1 MLGGRMVWASIA
13 ACATLVMA
21 GCAGAGSSQGGA
33 RGGDWPVVVPTAP
46 VEVSTLATVL
56 EQDGVPMLCLG
67 AVAESYPPQC
77 SGPPIDGWDWAA
89 VEGEETASGVT
100 WGVYAVRGN
109 WDGERLSV
117 TREPIL
123 GALYDP
129 MADPSAPNPWDESL
143 PAGPLPE
150 SEAVALQS
158 ELSEALPTV
167 LTSAPVNGRLVV
179 EVVYDDGSLQEEADA
194 RYGDDAVVVISRLT
208 PVDEG
213 RPGR

>member
-1 MLGGRMVWASIA
+1 MLGSRLVLASIA
-13 ACATLVMA
+13 ACMTIVMA
-21 GCAGAGSSQGGA
+21 GCASDGTSSDGASDGG
-33 RGGDWPVVVPTAP
+33 WPVVSPTAP

-67 AVAESYPPQC
+67 GVAESYPPQC
-77 SGPPIDGWDWAA
+77 SGPPIERWDWAA

-100 WGVYAVRGN
+100 WGLYAVWGH
-109 WDGERLSV
+109 WDGERLVV

-129 MADPSAPNPWDESL
+129 MVDPSAPNPWDESL
-143 PAGPLPE
+143 PVGPLPE
-150 SEAVALQS
+150 SEAVALQA
-158 ELSEALPTV
+158 ELSEALPNL
-167 LTSAPVNGRLVV
+167 LTSTPVNGRLVV
-179 EVVYDDGSLQEEADA
+179 EVVYDDGSLQEEAEA

-213 RPGR
+213 QSGG